1 MIIDSRTNK
10 VYLAQGLLHYMPAY
24 LNLLKA
30 LTTEGINNAFL
41 PLTES
46 VKHIWARDYMPIQ
59 LEQNR
64 FLQYRYQPDYL
75 KGYED
80 YIPNYDF
87 ICKKLKLNCIKTNI
101 ILDGGNVIKCGNKVI
116 MTDKIFPENFH
127 KEKTVLI
134 NDLEELFQ
142 AELVL
147 IPWDRYEMYGHADG
161 MVRYIR
167 GNIVLLNNYVDF
179 DNNLRQH
186 LLEILSAHFIVE
198 ELEYELPLSSKMSW
212 AYLNFLQT
220 EKCIF
225 VPGLSCKEDQKAVE
239 QIQQLYPQQK
249 VILIEGCRDIVK
261 DGGALNCI
269 SWNILEDTSDKTKTI
284 TNPLAL

>member
-1 MIIDSRTNK
+1 
-10 VYLAQGLLHYMPAY
+10 
-24 LNLLKA
+24 
-30 LTTEGINNAFL
+30 
-41 PLTES
+41 
-46 VKHIWARDYMPIQ
+46 
-59 LEQNR
+59 
-64 FLQYRYQPDYL
+64 
-75 KGYED
+75 
-80 YIPNYDF
+80 
-87 ICKKLKLNCIKTNI
+87 
-101 ILDGGNVIKCGNKVI
+101 
-116 MTDKIFPENFH
+116 
-127 KEKTVLI
+127 
-134 NDLEELFQ
+134 
-142 AELVL
+142 
-147 IPWDRYEMYGHADG
+147 MYGHADG

-179 DNNLRQH
+179 DKDLRQH
-186 LLEILSAHFIVE
+186 LLENLSAHFIVE

-261 DGGALNCI
+261 EGGALNCI

>member
-1 MIIDSRTNK
+1 MIIDSQTNK
-10 VYLAQGLLHYMPAY
+10 VFLAQGLLHYKPAY
-24 LNLLKA
+24 TNLLKA
-30 LTTEGINNAFL
+30 FTMENINNALL
-41 PLTES
+41 PQTES

-59 LEQNR
+59 LEQNK
-64 FLQYRYQPDYL
+64 FLQYQYQPDYL

-80 YIPNYDF
+80 YIPNYNF
-87 ICKKLKLNCIKTNI
+87 ICQELNLHCIKTNI
-101 ILDGGNVIKCGNKVI
+101 VLDGGNVIKCGNKVI
-116 MTDKIFPENFH
+116 MTDKIFHENSH

-134 NDLEELFQ
+134 KELEELFQ

-167 GNIVLLNNYVDF
+167 ENIVLLNNYVDF
-179 DNNLRQH
+179 DKYLRQR
-186 LLEILSAHFIVE
+186 LLKILSAHFIIE
-198 ELEYELPLSSKMSW
+198 ELEYGLTSDSKMSW

-239 QIQQLYPQQK
+239 QIQQLYPQHK
-249 VILIEGCRDIVK
+249 VILIEGCKDIVK

-269 SWNILEDTSDKTKTI
+269 SWNILEDTSDK
-284 TNPLAL
+284 